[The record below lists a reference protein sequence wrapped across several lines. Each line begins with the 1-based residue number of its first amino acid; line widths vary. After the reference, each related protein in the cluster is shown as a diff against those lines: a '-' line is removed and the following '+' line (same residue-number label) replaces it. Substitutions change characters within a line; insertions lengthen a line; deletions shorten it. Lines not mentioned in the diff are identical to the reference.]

1 MTEDLANL
9 LIRVTSVGFDEV
21 LKSLREVEQAA
32 KAVSSGGGLGK
43 LQETLDRISG
53 SLDEFKDGMRAATKG
68 FTSFADGAKSSG
80 AKLDAHTEKLRRN
93 QEMLATLTKAYASFW
108 VMFNAPRQFFSALD
122 GIAKF
127 NTELTTM
134 SEMTGVSRGVLLELG
149 KESEK
154 FGGSTQSM
162 ANLMSRARR
171 AMQSFRMGQGGGE
184 FEQAAAM
191 YGLDISGSGIGG
203 LATAGEMTRNIV
215 AALEALPDKDSKLGL
230 KELLGISDADYQ
242 VFVQGVA
249 KYDELVENGDAQN
262 EKLKEA
268 DKATKRWNDATK
280 ELSKDWEILKTQVFV
295 ELVPYVSKIVDFVA
309 DITRESGRVKELL
322 AAIWVA
328 AVAIGTAVAAW
339 KFAQAVAAAAKLLGI
354 LKNIK
359 ALGSAGGGVAGG
371 SGGGFGGGAPKGAGG
386 GVAGK
391 GGLLSFVGLGVD
403 IGNGIANSIGAGAGI
418 STAENTGNIY
428 TLLKAWFILWQT
440 AVVNRY
446 GLGYKETAKQ
456 YRSAFKN
463 LTDEGLLDA
472 DAADAMA
479 EQFAEMDRRRRTWE
493 RTELRFLEGRG
504 GRTGGG
510 GDAPRGGSSQKV
522 IQVTMHIG
530 TVESA
535 AENYGGL
542 VKELLNSA
550 KDVVAQRLEVAD
562 WFDSNSGV
570 IVA

>member
-1 MTEDLANL
+1 MTEELANL
-9 LIRVTSVGFDEV
+9 LIKVSSVGFDEV

-32 KAVSSGGGLGK
+32 KAISSGGGLGE
-43 LQETLDRISG
+43 LQNTLDHISG
-53 SLDEFKDGMRAATKG
+53 SLDEFKEGMRTATKG
-68 FTSFADGAKSSG
+68 FRDFEGGAKSSG
-80 AKLDAHTEKLRRN
+80 EKLDAHTQSLHRN

-108 VMFNAPRQFFSALD
+108 VMFNAPRQFFSMLD

-127 NTELTTM
+127 NTELSTM

-162 ANLMSRARR
+162 AALMSRARQ
-171 AMQSFRMGQGGGE
+171 AMQSFRMGQGGGA

-191 YGLDISGSGIGG
+191 YGLDISGTGQGG
-203 LATAGEMTRNIV
+203 LATGLEMTRNIV

-230 KELLGISDADYQ
+230 KNLLGISDADYQ
-242 VFVQGVA
+242 VFLQGTKA
-249 KYDELVENGDAQN
+249 FDDLVEKGGDN
-262 EKLKEA
+262 EKNLKGA
-268 DKATKRWNDATK
+268 DEATKRWNDATK

-295 ELVPYVSKIVDFVA
+295 ELVPYVSKIADFVA

-322 AAIWVA
+322 SAIWVA

-339 KFAQAVAAAAKLLGI
+339 KFAQAVAAAVKLLGV
-354 LKNIK
+354 LKSIK
-359 ALGSAGGGVAGG
+359 ALGGAGAAAGGV
-371 SGGGFGGGAPKGAGG
+371 GGGFGGGAPAGG
-386 GVAGK
+386 GVGGGGR

-403 IGNGIANSIGAGAGI
+403 IGNGIANSIGAGAGLG
-418 STAENTGNIY
+418 TAQNTGNIY
-428 TLLKAWFILWQT
+428 TLLKGWFLLWQT
-440 AVVNRY
+440 ATVNRY
-446 GLGYKETAKQ
+446 GVGYKETAKQ
-456 YRSAFKN
+456 YKSAFKN
-463 LTDEGLLDA
+463 LTDEGLLDKE
-472 DAADAMA
+472 AAEGMA

-493 RTELRFLEGRG
+493 RTELRFLEGK
-504 GRTGGG
+504 GGG
-510 GDAPRGGSSQKV
+510 KDAESSNGGAPAKV
-522 IQVTMHIG
+522 IHVTMHIG
-530 TVESA
+530 TLESS